1 MQHFGDLQPLG
12 QQDIITGQAP
22 QGRRYVASRSRW
34 RFAMG
39 RVEIGFHR
47 EREEISAESRPVHA
61 RITADQIAARRETEG
76 RGIGERFMLLL
87 GVATALVLV
96 TGATGYIWTMQSG
109 AAVGRGEVS
118 IAIRDLTSAG
128 SASPV
133 SAGDRALFVIPAHR
147 KPRPVHAVIEQAADP
162 ATAPADRLTSPI
174 AFAAIPMEA
183 PPPSA
188 AIIRSGDFASI
199 PQVAGAMEAAMAS
212 GDAQNW
218 TAGSYHGVVVVGD
231 ADAGKCRDGT
241 ILLRDG
247 SRQGRTQAFHRCDK

>member
-47 EREEISAESRPVHA
+47 EHEEISAESRPLHA
-61 RITADQIAARRETEG
+61 RVAADQIAARRETEG

-96 TGATGYIWTMQSG
+96 TGATGYVWTMQSG
-109 AAVGRGEVS
+109 ATVGRGEVS
-118 IAIRDLTSAG
+118 IAIRDLTSGGATS
-128 SASPV
+128 SA
-133 SAGDRALFVIPAHR
+133 SAGDSASFVIPEYR
-147 KPRPVHAVIEQAADP
+147 KPQSVHAVIERAADP
-162 ATAPADRLTSPI
+162 AASAELASPV

-183 PPPSA
+183 PSPSA
-188 AIIRSGDFASI
+188 AVIRSGDFASI
-199 PQVAGAMEAAMAS
+199 PQVASAMDAAIAS
-212 GDAQNW
+212 GDPQNW
-218 TAGSYHGVVVVGD
+218 TAGSYHGVVVVGEAD
-231 ADAGKCRDGT
+231 ADTCRDGT

-247 SRQGRTQAFHRCDK
+247 SRQGRTQAFHRCVK

>member
-22 QGRRYVASRSRW
+22 LGRRYVASRSRW

-47 EREEISAESRPVHA
+47 EHEEISAESRPVRA
-61 RITADQIAARRETEG
+61 RITADQIAARREADG

-96 TGATGYIWTMQSG
+96 TGATGYVWTMQSG
-109 AAVGRGEVS
+109 ATVGRGEVS

-128 SASPV
+128 STSPA
-133 SAGDRALFVIPAHR
+133 SAGDSASFIIPEHR
-147 KPRPVHAVIEQAADP
+147 KPQSVHAVIKRADDP
-162 ATAPADRLTSPI
+162 AAAPAELAGPV

-199 PQVAGAMEAAMAS
+199 PQVAGAMEAAIAS

-218 TAGSYHGVVVVGD
+218 TAGSYHGVVVVGEAD
-231 ADAGKCRDGT
+231 ADKCRDGT

-247 SRQGRTQAFHRCDK
+247 SRQGRTQAFHRCGK

>member
-12 QQDIITGQAP
+12 QQDIITGQVP

-47 EREEISAESRPVHA
+47 EREEISAVSRPVHA
-61 RITADQIAARRETEG
+61 RITADQIAARREAEG

-96 TGATGYIWTMQSG
+96 TGATGYVWTMQSG
-109 AAVGRGEVS
+109 ATVGRGEVS
-118 IAIRDLTSAG
+118 IAIRDLTSDGA
-128 SASPV
+128 ASPA
-133 SAGDRALFVIPAHR
+133 SAGDSASFVIPEHR
-147 KPRPVHAVIEQAADP
+147 KPQSVHAVIERAADP
-162 ATAPADRLTSPI
+162 AASAELASPV
-174 AFAAIPMEA
+174 AFAAISMEA
-183 PPPSA
+183 PSPSA
-188 AIIRSGDFASI
+188 AVIRSGDFASI
-199 PQVAGAMEAAMAS
+199 PQVAGAMEAAIAS

-218 TAGSYHGVVVVGD
+218 TAGSYHGVVVVGEAD
-231 ADAGKCRDGT
+231 ADKCRDGT

-247 SRQGRTQAFHRCDK
+247 SRQGRTQAFHRCGK